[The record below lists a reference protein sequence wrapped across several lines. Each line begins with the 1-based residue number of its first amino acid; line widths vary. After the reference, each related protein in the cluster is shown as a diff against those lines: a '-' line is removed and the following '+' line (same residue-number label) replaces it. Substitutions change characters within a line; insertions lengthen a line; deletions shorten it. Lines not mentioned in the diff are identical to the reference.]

1 MIYISWIKPAPT
13 KPKQQSR
20 ALPVLNVLFCWC
32 YGKKATSNET
42 TTAEAFTA
50 VDVETYKSLIAGKG
64 VLVDVRTA
72 AEFSEGKIE
81 GASNVD
87 WMGDDFEIKIQ
98 ELDKETPVY
107 IYCTVGG
114 KRSVDSMQKM
124 KELGFKEVYNLEGGL
139 VAWNEKKLP

>member
-1 MIYISWIKPAPT
+1 MKNLA
-13 KPKQQSR
+13 KL
-20 ALPVLNVLFCWC
+20 LPVILLLFIVSCAN
-32 YGKKATSNET
+32 KKAASDET

-64 VLVDVRTA
+64 VLVDLRTA
-72 AEFSEGKIE
+72 AEFAEGKIE

-87 WMGDDFEIKIQ
+87 WMADDFESKIQ

-107 IYCTVGG
+107 IYCTAGG

-124 KELGFKEVYNLEGGL
+124 KDLGFKEVYNLEGGL
-139 VAWNEKKLP
+139 VAWNEK